1 MDAIKEAHYN
11 LGIAYLEA
19 GQYNRAV
26 PEFEAAIKLD
36 ANFISAHCALCRAYL
51 EQDELEKANTAVT
64 EALKLDATYQ
74 PAMLLCDTITQAYYN
89 RGRQHLDAGR
99 YTEAVPTFQKAL
111 TLDAD
116 LGRNPEVSDTE
127 NKHIHAHLGAAYIG
141 LKAYQEAIEALQNAI
156 ALDADLVD
164 AHYNLGYAYIEQG
177 HPDKAVPHLER
188 AIAIAPNFKRA
199 HYNLARAHRESGNLE
214 AATYAVTETLR
225 LDPNYQPAHDLANAI
240 KQGHYNKGITYFKG
254 ERYSEAATAFQNAIT
269 LDSNFTTAHYN
280 LGLTYL
286 KTETYPRAV
295 EALQKT
301 IALDSTYTAAH
312 HALAIAYLG
321 QQELGKAREA
331 AREALKLD
339 ANYQPAHALLEAID
353 PSFTPLE
360 TQTTT
365 PPKPEQPIDRQPAAK
380 SSQET
385 HYELGIAYR
394 DANMLTEAIAE
405 FQKAIDLDPD
415 FVTAHVSLGEVYLET
430 EQLDDAEN
438 AANAA
443 LKVDANSQSA
453 YQLLEDI
460 KQARPA
466 PPQPT
471 PTKSVSTPP
480 SDTSNVQQDLER
492 GLVFLSNKQY
502 NQATAAFK
510 KVIKVDPSL
519 IEAHYS
525 LAQAYLEIG
534 AFDDAKAATDEALRR
549 NPNHRQA
556 REFLQIIKFAR
567 NLEKNKKIWKKVR
580 VYAVILGIIAVCA
593 FVAIRFNIIP
603 LPAFSSTPPELSIA
617 VSLEEP
623 SGNGFLDAGETGRLR
638 LVIRN
643 SGGTVRNV
651 GVRID
656 PPFIS
661 GAPYNQP
668 AQISKLGKNNP
679 ETIAVSI
686 SADKNVRERD
696 QSLEIQLFSNDGQ
709 LLGSK
714 KFTLKIK
721 RMRKG

>member
-19 GQYNRAV
+19 EQYNRAV

-36 ANFISAHCALCRAYL
+36 ANFIGAHCALCRAYL

-74 PAMLLCDTITQAYYN
+74 PAMLLCDTITQAYYD
-89 RGRQHLDAGR
+89 RGRQHFDAGR
-99 YTEAVPTFQKAL
+99 YAEAVPTFQKAL

-116 LGRNPEVSDTE
+116 LGRSAEVSDTE

-141 LKAYQEAIEALQNAI
+141 LKAYQEAIEALQNAV

-164 AHYNLGYAYIEQG
+164 AHYNLGYAYVEQG

-188 AIAIAPNFKRA
+188 AIAIAPNLKRA
-199 HYNLARAHRESGNLE
+199 HYNLARAHRELGNLE
-214 AATYAVTETLR
+214 AATHAVTETLR
-225 LDPNYQPAHDLANAI
+225 LDPNYQPAHEFANAI
-240 KQGHYNKGITYFKG
+240 KQAHYNRGITYFNG

-269 LDSNFTTAHYN
+269 LDSDFTTAHYN

-295 EALQKT
+295 EALQKA
-301 IALDSTYTAAH
+301 IVLDSTYTAAH
-312 HALAIAYLG
+312 HALALAYLG

-339 ANYQPAHALLEAID
+339 PNYQPAHSLLEAID
-353 PSFTPLE
+353 PSFTPPE
-360 TQTTT
+360 TETT
-365 PPKPEQPIDRQPAAK
+365 PSPEPEQPVDQQPAAK
-380 SSQET
+380 SSQEA

-394 DANMLTEAIAE
+394 DEKMYTEAIAE
-405 FQKAIDLDPD
+405 FKKAIDLDPD
-415 FVTAHVSLGEVYLET
+415 FVAAHVSLGKVYLEIG
-430 EQLDDAEN
+430 QPDDAEN
-438 AANAA
+438 VANAA
-443 LKVDANSQSA
+443 LRIDANSQSA
-453 YQLLEDI
+453 HQLLEDI

-480 SDTSNVQQDLER
+480 SDTSDVKQDLER

-502 NQATAAFK
+502 NQAVAAFK
-510 KVIKVDPSL
+510 RVIKVDPSL
-519 IEAHYS
+519 VEAHYS
-525 LAQAYLEIG
+525 LAQAYLKIG

-580 VYAVILGIIAVCA
+580 GYAAILVILGVCVFA
-593 FVAIRFNIIP
+593 AIRFNIIP
-603 LPAFSSTPPELSIA
+603 LPAFSPTPPDLSIA

-661 GAPYNQP
+661 GVPYNQP
-668 AQISKLGKNNP
+668 AQISKLGKSNP

-696 QSLEIQLFSNDGQ
+696 QSLEIQLLSNDGQ

-721 RMRKG
+721 